1 MLRIILLICLFVP
14 NLLLA
19 QNYITFTG
27 KIVDDQASPI
37 PSAKIAIGDIK
48 AIASELGDF
57 KLTVP
62 KQAVYSLDISAND
75 FYQMRFS
82 YSLIELNAANGK
94 SAKLGN
100 LSLVKKQAGRVLLA
114 FGGDVM
120 MGRRYSKPYFD
131 NPTLIKDSTVEEDT
145 KAIVQYMAP
154 YLKKADFAAVNLE
167 TQIADEKPNQRALK
181 SVTFFSPPETVSA
194 LKYAGV
200 DYVTLGNNHTY
211 DYLDSGLKST
221 IEALNKYN
229 MPYSGAGENEQ
240 EALKAYRT
248 SINGI
253 KFGMLGFVGWEG
265 SATPSQTANSNKGG
279 AAYGSLEN
287 IVATVK
293 REIVDSRVTIAQY
306 HGSLEYK
313 DEPTMVTETRL
324 KAAID
329 AGADLAIAHHPH
341 VAQGFEVYKG
351 KLIAYSMGNFIFDQ
365 FFYATNHSFML
376 YVWMDGET
384 FYRAEVVPVYLQGY
398 VPTPATGEH
407 RGRILA
413 RLNDLTSKRNTHFSY
428 NAGHGVI
435 LPRKVQADVK
445 SVLFTSNGKRISPLP
460 INIIKGS
467 INRISG
473 ESTNRYRLGVNLI
486 NNSDFE
492 THTAFYS
499 YDRGFNLDQ
508 SDFYITNENAFSG
521 EFALKKDS
529 KDANS
534 VLAMTNFTRVYRAG
548 NPTSVSAMVKGKG
561 KLNIYWQGR
570 KTRDKMFD
578 ALQNGKKHLIQSVV
592 LNGNWQ
598 EIVSEF
604 NTPRVGYRSIRIL
617 LEFESTEETYID
629 DLALIE
635 WRTPWLN
642 WQQAPNY
649 HNGAG
654 QSNFIGF
661 ESPLT
666 TNVELMLKPR

>member
-167 TQIADEKPNQRALK
+167 TQIADEKPNQRAPK

-265 SATPSQTANSNKGG
+265 SATPSQTADSNKGG

-293 REIVDSRVTIAQY
+293 REIADSRVTIAQY

-398 VPTPATGEH
+398 IPTPATGEH

-413 RLNDLTSKRNTHFSY
+413 RLNDLTSKRNTHFSH

-445 SVLFTSNGKRISPLP
+445 SVLFTSNGKRISSLP
-460 INIIKGS
+460 ISISKGS

-548 NPTSVSAMVKGKG
+548 NPTSVSAMVKGMG

>member
-94 SAKLGN
+94 SAKLGS

-131 NPTLIKDSTVEEDT
+131 NPALIEDSTVEEDT

-154 YLKKADFAAVNLE
+154 YLNKADFAAVNLE
-167 TQIADEKPNQRALK
+167 TQIADEKPNQRAPK

-265 SATPSQTANSNKGG
+265 SATPSQTADSNKGG

-293 REIVDSRVTIAQY
+293 REIADSRVTIAQY

-365 FFYATNHSFML
+365 FFYATNHSFVL

-413 RLNDLTSKRNTHFSY
+413 RLNDLTNKRNTHFSH

-460 INIIKGS
+460 ISISKGS

-534 VLAMTNFTRVYRAG
+534 LLAMTNFTRVYRAG

>member
-75 FYQMRFS
+75 FYQMRFT

-94 SAKLGN
+94 SAKLGS

-131 NPTLIKDSTVEEDT
+131 NPALIEDSTVEEDT

-154 YLKKADFAAVNLE
+154 YLNKADFAAVNLE
-167 TQIADEKPNQRALK
+167 TQIADEKPNQRAPK

-265 SATPSQTANSNKGG
+265 SATPSQTADSNKGG

-293 REIVDSRVTIAQY
+293 REIADSRVTIAQY

-365 FFYATNHSFML
+365 FFYATNHSFVL

-413 RLNDLTSKRNTHFSY
+413 RLNDLTNKRNTHFSH

-460 INIIKGS
+460 ISISKGS

-534 VLAMTNFTRVYRAG
+534 LLAMTNFTRVYRAG
-548 NPTSVSAMVKGKG
+548 NPASVSAMVKGKG

-661 ESPLT
+661 ESSLT

>member
-1 MLRIILLICLFVP
+1 
-14 NLLLA
+14 
-19 QNYITFTG
+19 
-27 KIVDDQASPI
+27 
-37 PSAKIAIGDIK
+37 
-48 AIASELGDF
+48 
-57 KLTVP
+57 
-62 KQAVYSLDISAND
+62 
-75 FYQMRFS
+75 
-82 YSLIELNAANGK
+82 
-94 SAKLGN
+94 
-100 LSLVKKQAGRVLLA
+100 LVKKQAGRVLLA

-131 NPTLIKDSTVEEDT
+131 NPALIEDSTVEEDT

-154 YLKKADFAAVNLE
+154 YLNKADFAAVNLE
-167 TQIADEKPNQRALK
+167 TQIADEKPNQRAPK

-265 SATPSQTANSNKGG
+265 SATPSQTADSNKGG

-293 REIVDSRVTIAQY
+293 REIADSRVTIAQY

-365 FFYATNHSFML
+365 FFYATNHSFVL

-413 RLNDLTSKRNTHFSY
+413 RLNDLTNKRNTHFSH

-460 INIIKGS
+460 ISISKGS

-534 VLAMTNFTRVYRAG
+534 LLAMTNFTRVYRAG
-548 NPTSVSAMVKGKG
+548 NPASVSAMVKGKG

>member
-167 TQIADEKPNQRALK
+167 TQIADEKPNQRAPK

-265 SATPSQTANSNKGG
+265 SATPSQTADSNKGG

-293 REIVDSRVTIAQY
+293 REIADSRVTIAQY

-413 RLNDLTSKRNTHFSY
+413 RLNDLTSKRNTHFSH

-445 SVLFTSNGKRISPLP
+445 RVLFTSNGKRISSLP
-460 INIIKGS
+460 ISISKGS

>member
-167 TQIADEKPNQRALK
+167 TQIADEKPNQRAPK

-265 SATPSQTANSNKGG
+265 SATPSQTADSNKGG

-293 REIVDSRVTIAQY
+293 REIADSRVTIAQY

-413 RLNDLTSKRNTHFSY
+413 RLNDLTSKRNTHFSH

-445 SVLFTSNGKRISPLP
+445 SVLFTSNGKRISSLP
-460 INIIKGS
+460 ISISKGS

>member
-1 MLRIILLICLFVP
+1 MP
-14 NLLLA
+14 HLLLA
-19 QNYITFTG
+19 QNYITLFG
-27 KIVDDQASPI
+27 KIVDDQAIPI
-37 PSAKIAIGDIK
+37 PNAKIVIGDITSTT
-48 AIASELGDF
+48 SEFGEF
-57 KLTVP
+57 KLTAP
-62 KQAVYSLDISAND
+62 KQAIYSLDISAND
-75 FYQMRFS
+75 FYGMRFS
-82 YSLIELNAANGK
+82 YSLFELNAANTK
-94 SAKLGN
+94 SANLGN
-100 LSLVKKQAGRVLLA
+100 FSLVKKQVGRVLLA

-131 NPTLIKDSTVEEDT
+131 NPTLIKDSSVDEDT

-154 YLKKADFAAVNLE
+154 YLKKADFATVNLE
-167 TQIADEKPNQRALK
+167 TQIADEKPNQRAPK
-181 SVTFFSPPETVSA
+181 SVTFFSPPETVTA

-240 EALKAYRT
+240 DALKAYRT
-248 SINGI
+248 SINGS

-265 SATPSQTANSNKGG
+265 STTPSQTADANKGG
-279 AAYGSLEN
+279 AAYGTLEN

-293 REIVDSRVTIAQY
+293 REVSDDRITIAQY
-306 HGSLEYK
+306 HGSLEYN
-313 DEPTMVTETRL
+313 DEPTMMTETRL

-407 RGRILA
+407 RSRILA
-413 RLNDLTSKRNTHFSY
+413 RLNDLTTKRNTHFSH

-435 LPRKVQADVK
+435 FPQKVQTDVK
-445 SVLFTSNGKRISPLP
+445 SVLFTSNGKRVSPLP
-460 INIIKGS
+460 KSVSEGQII
-467 INRISG
+467 RISG

-492 THTAFYS
+492 THSAFYS
-499 YDRGFNLDQ
+499 HDRGFNLDQ
-508 SDFYITNENAFSG
+508 SDFYITNETSFSG
-521 EFALKKDS
+521 EFALKRDG
-529 KDANS
+529 KDADS

-548 NPTSVSAMVKGKG
+548 NPASVSAMVKGKG

-570 KTRDKMFD
+570 KNRDKMFD
-578 ALQNGKKHLIQSVV
+578 ALQNGKKHLIQSVE
-592 LNGNWQ
+592 LNGSWQ

-617 LEFESTEETYID
+617 LEFESTEEIYID

-635 WRTPWLN
+635 WRTTWLN
-642 WQQAPNY
+642 RQQQPNY

-661 ESPLT
+661 ESPVT
-666 TNVELMLKPR
+666 NNVELMLKQR

>member
-1 MLRIILLICLFVP
+1 MLV
-14 NLLLA
+14 
-19 QNYITFTG
+19 
-27 KIVDDQASPI
+27 
-37 PSAKIAIGDIK
+37 
-48 AIASELGDF
+48 
-57 KLTVP
+57 
-62 KQAVYSLDISAND
+62 
-75 FYQMRFS
+75 
-82 YSLIELNAANGK
+82 
-94 SAKLGN
+94 
-100 LSLVKKQAGRVLLA
+100 
-114 FGGDVM
+114 
-120 MGRRYSKPYFD
+120 
-131 NPTLIKDSTVEEDT
+131 
-145 KAIVQYMAP
+145 
-154 YLKKADFAAVNLE
+154 
-167 TQIADEKPNQRALK
+167 
-181 SVTFFSPPETVSA
+181 
-194 LKYAGV
+194 
-200 DYVTLGNNHTY
+200 
-211 DYLDSGLKST
+211 
-221 IEALNKYN
+221 
-229 MPYSGAGENEQ
+229 ENEQ

-253 KFGMLGFVGWEG
+253 KFAMLGFVGWEG
-265 SATPSQTANSNKGG
+265 SATPSQTADSNKGG

-435 LPRKVQADVK
+435 LPRKVQVDVK

-460 INIIKGS
+460 ISISKGS

>member
-167 TQIADEKPNQRALK
+167 TQIADEKPNQRAPK

-265 SATPSQTANSNKGG
+265 SATPSQTADSNKGG

-313 DEPTMVTETRL
+313 DEPTMMTETRL

-460 INIIKGS
+460 ISISKGS